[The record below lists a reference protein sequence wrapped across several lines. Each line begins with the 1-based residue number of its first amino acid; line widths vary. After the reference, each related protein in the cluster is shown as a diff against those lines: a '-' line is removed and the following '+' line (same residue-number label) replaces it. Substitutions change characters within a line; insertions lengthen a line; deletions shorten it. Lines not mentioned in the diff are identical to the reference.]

1 MQQIIKYKN
10 YIIIV
15 LLVIS
20 LSVLG
25 MFYFGNRL
33 DRSKLTLVLHD
44 GFDNA
49 ESLSTNWSSYEK
61 ESFRY
66 IGYYSDSQLK
76 VEDGKLIITLEDVA
90 GFQGQYLYSAALESN
105 LSQTYGYFE
114 VKATLPS
121 INDFYATIALSND
134 NVKDGTDPAEGA
146 KVVFGSSRNNPY
158 PFLDSGI
165 YYDLENGGGV
175 QQNPFVL
182 AFLYGQSHT
191 FGVLW
196 TEDSYTFYLD
206 DNKVYESKDILTSTQ
221 AMKIVLSFEFP
232 FYTEKDTTGIH
243 YEFKIDEVNIYQ
255 FK

>member
-1 MQQIIKYKN
+1 MQALIKYKN
-10 YIIIV
+10 VIIIG

-25 MFYFGNRL
+25 VFYFSNRL
-33 DRSKLTLVLHD
+33 DRSQLVLTLHD
-44 GFDNA
+44 GFDSA
-49 ESLSTNWSSYEK
+49 DSLSTNWNSYEK

-66 IGYYSDSQLK
+66 CGYYSDTQLSIK
-76 VEDGKLIITLEDVA
+76 DGKLIISLADVV
-90 GFQGQYLYSAALESN
+90 GFQGQYLYSAAVDSK

-114 VKATLPS
+114 VKATLPAV
-121 INDFYATIALSND
+121 NDFYATIALSNA
-134 NVKDGTDPAEGA
+134 NVKDGTDPAQGA

-165 YYDLENGGGV
+165 YYDIENGGGV
-175 QQNPFVL
+175 QKNPFVL

-196 TEDSYTFYLD
+196 TESSYTFYLD
-206 DNKVYESKDILTSTQ
+206 DNKVYESTGILTSTQ
-221 AMKIVLSFEFP
+221 AMNIVLSFEFP

-243 YEFKIDEVNIYQ
+243 YEFSIDEVNIYQ